1 MHSRTLI
8 AYAPADKPEVALSV
22 IVPQCE
28 LPSQSHPISLQI
40 GERAMQAYFDLKK
53 ERMAAQNEVDNGET
67 IGQAPEN
74 VAQGE

>member
-1 MHSRTLI
+1 
-8 AYAPADKPEVALSV
+8 
-22 IVPQCE
+22 
-28 LPSQSHPISLQI
+28 
-40 GERAMQAYFDLKK
+40 MQAYFDLKK